1 MKKKEIFRSK
11 YDSNKK
17 IRVDNINEYKELLK
31 YCKVNKV
38 TGAGDCDRKMM
49 SFKVKIDNIIY
60 NINEHFYS
68 NNELMFRDICKSYKI
83 KKDGSVKYYKVQVQI
98 EDNVLRNNI
107 INTFPREFSLI
118 SYLNYFEL
126 ELIKEGLI

>member
-1 MKKKEIFRSK
+1 MKKKEVFRSK

-31 YCKVNKV
+31 YCKVNKI

-49 SFKVKIDNIIY
+49 SFKIKIDNIIY

-68 NNELMFRDICKSYKI
+68 NNELMFRDIYKSYKI
-83 KKDGSVKYYKVQVQI
+83 KRKV
-98 EDNVLRNNI
+98 
-107 INTFPREFSLI
+107 
-118 SYLNYFEL
+118 
-126 ELIKEGLI
+126 